1 MEPVVTRALREATIL
16 QEEGLDGILVE
27 NFNDAPF
34 FPDAV
39 PPETVASLS
48 VVVESVVKNSSVPV
62 GVNVLRND
70 ARSAM
75 AVAAATNASFIR
87 VNVHTGVM
95 FTDQGMI
102 QGKAHDTL
110 RQRAALG
117 IDVAILAD
125 VLVKHATPPHGLT
138 LEAAARD
145 AWFRGLADGIILTGR
160 ETGSPVRVEEIR
172 RLREALPPEG
182 RIWVGSGATRDTVG
196 TLREAADGII
206 AGSALQRGGRAGGGV
221 ERRRVRA
228 FMSRLAS

>member
-1 MEPVVTRALREATIL
+1 MESVVTRALREAAIL

-27 NFNDAPF
+27 NFKDAPF

-39 PPETVASLS
+39 PPETVAAVS
-48 VVVESVVKNSSVPV
+48 VVVEAVVRSSNVPV

-206 AGSALQRGGRAGGGV
+206 AGSALQRGGRAGGGG